1 MELIMNVFKIY
12 SCVIIVVLLIFTNC
26 RDEKK
31 ADLTPKNAKDT
42 LYQGENDYKL
52 LVDVINSIENAIMK
66 DPTNITLQQ
75 DLLSISYDSTTG
87 SLLTVG
93 NGVYNNELNS
103 DLKEEL
109 RTRGAR
115 TVAQRWA
122 LYMHNWFLQKSIQFG
137 DTVSGTITY
146 DKELYSHTNNDTLF
160 LLLQIPFGSIGN

>member
-1 MELIMNVFKIY
+1 
-12 SCVIIVVLLIFTNC
+12 
-26 RDEKK
+26 
-31 ADLTPKNAKDT
+31 
-42 LYQGENDYKL
+42 
-52 LVDVINSIENAIMK
+52 
-66 DPTNITLQQ
+66 
-75 DLLSISYDSTTG
+75 
-87 SLLTVG
+87 LTVG
-93 NGVYNNELNS
+93 KGVYNNELNS